1 MVYYYEIEL
10 KEESTSE
17 YDDFAFDTSNNKKYV
32 IYMGKDKFEN
42 DPLIKNS
49 HINDLWFHVDKLSS
63 AHIYLKLSSE
73 DRAKGFDDLK
83 LEPRLLDE
91 LAQFTKA
98 NSIKGNKANNVTI
111 IYTPVNNLH
120 TDGSMDT
127 GVVTFKNPKKVKRIN
142 TGKRVNAIINKINKT
157 KNEVT
162 TEQFLDNRR
171 AEDQAERASRKHK
184 NDPKNQR
191 GLGRDASYEERG
203 KTDKDAY
210 DDFFQTENSEIY
222 SNQFRNENWVEEEF
236 W

>member
-1 MVYYYEIEL
+1 MVYYYEIEIR
-10 KEESTSE
+10 EESKSE
-17 YDDFAFDTSNNKKYV
+17 YDDFALNTGNDKRYI

-73 DRAKGFDDLK
+73 DRAIEFDDLK
-83 LEPRLLDE
+83 LEPMLLDA

-127 GVVTFKNPKKVKRIN
+127 GVVTFKNPRKVKRIN
-142 TGKRVNAIINKINKT
+142 VGKRINAIINKINKT
-157 KNEVT
+157 KREVT
-162 TEQFLDNRR
+162 IEQFLDNRR
-171 AEDQAERASRKHK
+171 ADDQAERASRKHK
-184 NDPKNQR
+184 NAPKSKR
-191 GLGRDASYEERG
+191 GSERDASHERRS
-203 KTDKDAY
+203 KTNKDAY
-210 DDFFQTENSEIY
+210 DDFFQTETSEVY